1 MSPLNKKPMLSKH
14 KFNVYDG
21 RQASNAADF
30 NQVQHFQAKVI
41 KQLGEESWLL
51 DNRKIVQRAFSCLIV
66 PLVGDNVVCVNIDN
80 TCFITAL
87 LSRSGSEQHK
97 VKLSLSKQTELELSA
112 KKLTLAAEQEMEL
125 MSAGDLSIN
134 AAFGKLVLTTTD
146 MIQQIKQ
153 NLIQTCKQLIS
164 RMDYSDVQAK
174 EMLKTHSR
182 NQIMT
187 ADKDIRVDADRINM
201 G

>member
-1 MSPLNKKPMLSKH
+1 MSPLSKKTMLNKH

-21 RQASNAADF
+21 RPASNTADY
-30 NQVQHFQAKVI
+30 NQVQYFHAKVV

-51 DNRKIVQRAFSCLIV
+51 DNRKIAQRAFSCLIV
-66 PLVGDNVVCVNIDN
+66 PLVGDTVIYASTDDSCS
-80 TCFITAL
+80 ITTVLA
-87 LSRSGSEQHK
+87 RVESEQNK
-97 VKLSLSKQTELELSA
+97 AQLSVSQQTELELRA
-112 KKLTLAAEQEMEL
+112 QKLTLAAEQEMAL
-125 MSAGDLSIN
+125 QTAGNLSIN
-134 AAFGKLVLTTTD
+134 AALGKLVLITAD
-146 MIQQIKQ
+146 MVQQVQ
-153 NLIQTCKQLIS
+153 HSFIQTCKQLIS